1 MIELGISSATF
12 YPMLTEDAIDQ
23 IIKLGYRKAEIF
35 LNSEC
40 EFTPDYIH
48 ELHSRLDAGGVEVI
62 SVHPYTSAIEA
73 LFFFTAYP
81 RRANDAL
88 LFCYGRT
95 FRSTVFHLARRS
107 EYYRQ
112 WTEQCPS

>member
-88 LFCYGRT
+88 FCYGRT